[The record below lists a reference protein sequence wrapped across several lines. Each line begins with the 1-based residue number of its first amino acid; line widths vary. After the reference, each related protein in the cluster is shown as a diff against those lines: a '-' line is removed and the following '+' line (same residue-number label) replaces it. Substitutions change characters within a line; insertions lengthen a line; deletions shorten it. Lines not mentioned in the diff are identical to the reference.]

1 MKCFQKAV
9 TRTITGAALA
19 GFLLIS
25 NTPWSPSAAL
35 DLKITKGA
43 LILEGKIETGDHVS
57 FRNFLS
63 ERSNFEKMN
72 GEVFLASQGGNV
84 IEALKIGYLIRH
96 LRLSTDA
103 PSRPPPSGRS
113 SVILPIDLAKPRN
126 YQCTSACFLLYVAGI
141 YRHFVWAGR
150 LGIHRPQVE
159 HKPIGT
165 TEKEVSAATD
175 EMRNMIKLYLETMN
189 VPDKYLDIMY
199 SIPPN
204 EVHWLTQTE
213 INSDLKGYVSEIR
226 ALLETKCDSHFLE
239 KQSNE
244 IDRCV
249 AKTNAEL
256 RAEAWS
262 KIFRDTGE

>member
-1 MKCFQKAV
+1 MKCFQKAF
-9 TRTITGAALA
+9 TPTITGAAIASL
-19 GFLLIS
+19 LLIL
-25 NTPWSPSAAL
+25 NAPWSPSAAL

-57 FRNFLS
+57 LRNFLS

-72 GEVFLASQGGNV
+72 GDVFLASQGGNV

-96 LRLSTDA
+96 LRLTTDA
-103 PSRPPPSGRS
+103 PSRPPPSGRN
-113 SVILPIDLAKPRN
+113 SVILPVDLTNPRN

-165 TEKEVSAATD
+165 TEKEISAATD
-175 EMRNMIKLYLETMN
+175 EMRDKIKLYLETMD
-189 VPDKYLDIMY
+189 VPDKYLGFMY

-204 EVHWLTQTE
+204 EVHWLTQAE
-213 INSDLKGYVSEIR
+213 INSDLKGYVPEIR

-244 IDRCV
+244 IARCI
-249 AKTNAEL
+249 AKTNAVL
-256 RAEAWS
+256 RAEAWN
-262 KIFRDTGE
+262 KIFRDTEE